1 MAHQA
6 DRDELFNKLMAK
18 KENRHC
24 FDCGTLNPRWTSKNF
39 GVFVC
44 LDCSGI
50 HRSLGVHISQVKS
63 ANMDKWTPE
72 ELDVFRSSGGNR
84 KAELYF
90 AQHGWNGN
98 QRGQIAQKY
107 TCRAAQQYKQLLAR
121 EAAAKKTVVSPVTS
135 PTAAS
140 GKGSVDFFEPFEDIA
155 PQAARAP
162 PKPQP
167 AAPKPQIVPKPV
179 VPAATSP
186 SARPAGRSSALTGR
200 SRITTVGAKKT
211 GGLLGAKKLTV
222 KVDDSLFNQAPGE
235 TNPEREV
242 KPPSPKVVT
251 VGAPAAHIAPPSQG
265 RFAYNVGGFGEEK
278 KEEEEWEDAKEDFAP
293 AVGSR
298 GFRSMSA
305 KNDPRMA
312 PKPAAPPSNDVAQN
326 RFGGARSIS
335 SSAFSN
341 GDDDRGDNGYGGGGN
356 NAGRFA
362 NSSSISSDDYYGR
375 SSSSGRRSMD
385 EAVDMT
391 AGDLMHK
398 MALHAKQDMQV
409 AKEMAS
415 RGARALGSLLEEFK

>member
-24 FDCGTLNPRWTSKNF
+24 FDCQTLNPRWTSKNF
-39 GVFVC
+39 GVFIC
-44 LDCSGI
+44 LDCSGV
-50 HRSLGVHISQVKS
+50 HRSLGVHITQVKS

-90 AQHGWNGN
+90 SQHGWSGS

-107 TCRAAQQYKQLLAR
+107 TCRAAAMYKQLLAK

-140 GKGSVDFFEPFEDIA
+140 GKTSHDFFEPFEDIA
-155 PQAARAP
+155 PPIAPAA

-167 AAPKPQIVPKPV
+167 AAPKPQIVPKPIM
-179 VPAATSP
+179 AAASSP
-186 SARPAGRSSALTGR
+186 SARPAGRSSILTGR
-200 SRITTVGAKKT
+200 RVATAAGAKKT
-211 GGLLGAKKLTV
+211 GGLGAKKLTV
-222 KVDDSLFNQAPGE
+222 KVDDSLFNQAPSE
-235 TNPEREV
+235 ADPAREV

-251 VGAPAAHIAPPSQG
+251 VGAPAAHVAPPSQG

-278 KEEEEWEDAKEDFAP
+278 KEEEEWEDAKEDFGP
-293 AVGSR
+293 ASASTGSR

-312 PKPAAPPSNDVAQN
+312 PKPAAPPRDDVAQS
-326 RFGGARSIS
+326 RFGGAKSIS
-335 SSAFSN
+335 SSAFSH
-341 GDDDRGDNGYGGGGN
+341 GDDVRGDNGYGGNGN
-356 NAGRFA
+356 SASRFA
-362 NSSSISSDDYYGR
+362 NSTSISSDDYYGR
-375 SSSSGRRSMD
+375 SSGRRSMD
-385 EAVDMT
+385 EHVDMT

-398 MALHAKQDMQV
+398 MALHAKQDIQV

>member
-1 MAHQA
+1 M
-6 DRDELFNKLMAK
+6 
-18 KENRHC
+18 
-24 FDCGTLNPRWTSKNF
+24 
-39 GVFVC
+39 
-44 LDCSGI
+44 
-50 HRSLGVHISQVKS
+50 
-63 ANMDKWTPE
+63 
-72 ELDVFRSSGGNR
+72 
-84 KAELYF
+84 
-90 AQHGWNGN
+90 
-98 QRGQIAQKY
+98 
-107 TCRAAQQYKQLLAR
+107 
-121 EAAAKKTVVSPVTS
+121 
-135 PTAAS
+135 
-140 GKGSVDFFEPFEDIA
+140 
-155 PQAARAP
+155 
-162 PKPQP
+162 
-167 AAPKPQIVPKPV
+167 PKPV
-179 VPAATSP
+179 VPAATFP
-186 SARPAGRSSALTGR
+186 AARPAGRSSALTGR

-251 VGAPAAHIAPPSQG
+251 VGASAAHIAPPSQG
-265 RFAYNVGGFGEEK
+265 RFAYNVDGFGEEK